1 MAGIVKISSYK
12 SWNNPSWHMNTNWLE
27 LCYSSVLS
35 TKPFKNMNRVSPAE
49 DTTWKQKKNTNI
61 AGNSSF
67 SFLQTMFLQLCKI
80 YWTALADIWYI
91 LDVKLLWIVL
101 ISCRLIYDLR
111 GFLILLPWLAE
122 KFQWKWLKMSEFI
135 SQTQVIDFGESLSS
149 LAQCFLKSTNVLEF
163 FCKLMFFY
171 ISASIEVLKF

>member
-49 DTTWKQKKNTNI
+49 DTIWKQKKNTNI

-91 LDVKLLWIVL
+91 LVVKLLWIVL
-101 ISCRLIYDLR
+101 IFMPFDLWFKRISYFIAMTRREIPVKMTENEWIYKPNAGYRFWWILIK
-111 GFLILLPWLAE
+111 PCT
-122 KFQWKWLKMSEFI
+122 M
-135 SQTQVIDFGESLSS
+135 LS
-149 LAQCFLKSTNVLEF
+149 
-163 FCKLMFFY
+163 
-171 ISASIEVLKF
+171 